1 MNLVE
6 RLRDTYENWGLGSKG
21 PAILTEA
28 ADAIT
33 RLQAENAEMKEAID
47 SAEIASGVTSDGS
60 LWRFW
65 SQKAI
70 DLATRVS
77 ELKRENAS
85 LREQVEKA
93 REALEPFAK
102 YAVSDGF
109 GLDSRGNPLPDG
121 ESPGWVYVTNGDFR
135 RASRTMEDILREQAK
150 RPVLRPARALKD
162 KEERG

>member
-1 MNLVE
+1 MTGLVE
-6 RLRDTYENWGLGSKG
+6 RLRNHANWYISCACGNV
-21 PAILTEA
+21 PDEA
-28 ADAIT
+28 ATELEAAAEIT
-33 RLQAENAEMKEAID
+33 RLQA
-47 SAEIASGVTSDGS
+47 
-60 LWRFW
+60 
-65 SQKAI
+65 
-70 DLATRVS
+70 
-77 ELKRENAS
+77 ENAS

>member
-1 MNLVE
+1 MTGLVE
-6 RLRDTYENWGLGSKG
+6 RLKARQETWYDGASQSPEWGPDALCQ
-21 PAILTEA
+21 EA
-28 ADAIT
+28 AAEIT
-33 RLQAENAEMKEAID
+33 RLQA
-47 SAEIASGVTSDGS
+47 
-60 LWRFW
+60 
-65 SQKAI
+65 
-70 DLATRVS
+70 
-77 ELKRENAS
+77 ENAS

-135 RASRTMEDILREQAK
+135 RARRTMDDILREQAE

>member
-1 MNLVE
+1 MT
-6 RLRDTYENWGLGSKG
+6 DTTRIIDE
-21 PAILTEA
+21 IRA
-28 ADAIT
+28 A
-33 RLQAENAEMKEAID
+33 L
-47 SAEIASGVTSDGS
+47 
-60 LWRFW
+60 
-65 SQKAI
+65 
-70 DLATRVS
+70 
-77 ELKRENAS
+77 
-85 LREQVEKA
+85 EKA